1 MMALC
6 FISGTARLLAL
17 TQHNRGA
24 PFRAMREGT
33 MRNAMTGATILLMM
47 AASAAFGQQFPIY
60 DTNSFCN
67 GVVDENSKII
77 CPTMEETARSDVEAK
92 WTQLKSDVRQ
102 RCIESNAKSQS
113 YFSLAA
119 CVDIALAPPPKPR
132 PPGQPG
138 EKRNNRTP
146 SD

>member
-1 MMALC
+1 
-6 FISGTARLLAL
+6 
-17 TQHNRGA
+17 
-24 PFRAMREGT
+24 MREGT
-33 MRNAMTGATILLMM
+33 MRNAMTGATILLMV
-47 AASAAFGQQFPIY
+47 AVSAAFGQQFPIY
-60 DTNSFCN
+60 DINSFCN
-67 GVVDENSKII
+67 GVVDERSQSV
-77 CPTMEETARSDVEAK
+77 CPTLEETARSAAEAE
-92 WTQLKSDVRQ
+92 WTQLKPDARQ

-119 CVDIALAPPPKPR
+119 CVDTAIALAKPR

>member
-1 MMALC
+1 
-6 FISGTARLLAL
+6 
-17 TQHNRGA
+17 
-24 PFRAMREGT
+24 

-60 DTNSFCN
+60 DINSFCK
-67 GVVDENSKII
+67 GVDDERSQNV
-77 CPTMEETARSDVEAK
+77 CPTLEETARSDVEAK
-92 WTQLKSDVRQ
+92 WTQLKPDARQ

-119 CVDIALAPPPKPR
+119 CVEAAIALAKPR